1 MYNLIK
7 YFLWVPETFKLLPT
21 IEIVYAFKLL
31 AIEVVGTAT
40 HKNQLHSNKK

>member
-31 AIEVVGTAT
+31 EVVGTAT
-40 HKNQLHSNKK
+40 QKNQLHSNKK